1 MYFEWEVPILV
12 SQHDGDY
19 IVVILILQYRR
30 YRDIPPCDKSNIWE
44 ASAFQTPTTRR
55 WQQTSQHP
63 ATINGLDARTISTFG
78 VLRRDSFRLPSQ
90 LWAKTMRASNSSKYT
105 HCLPKMMDTFLI
117 APACTQTC
125 CKLHAF
131 WECYI
136 KCVCSPQKKKNNAP
150 EHFAG
155 GDCES
160 ALAAERRLRSD
171 WTFLFDSTHVHSN
184 FAQLTP
190 NDPKRP
196 QNMVQG

>member
-1 MYFEWEVPILV
+1 MTSLRAIKATFERQVRFRLQPPEGGSKLHNIQPPSMDSMHAPFPRLEYYGGIVSGCQANFERKQWEHQTL
-12 SQHDGDY
+12 QN
-19 IVVILILQYRR
+19 ILIVYRN
-30 YRDIPPCDKSNIWE
+30 DVKL
-44 ASAFQTPTTRR
+44 T
-55 WQQTSQHP
+55 
-63 ATINGLDARTISTFG
+63 
-78 VLRRDSFRLPSQ
+78 
-90 LWAKTMRASNSSKYT
+90 
-105 HCLPKMMDTFLI
+105 KMMDTFLI

-171 WTFLFDSTHVHSN
+171 WTFLFDSTHIHSN